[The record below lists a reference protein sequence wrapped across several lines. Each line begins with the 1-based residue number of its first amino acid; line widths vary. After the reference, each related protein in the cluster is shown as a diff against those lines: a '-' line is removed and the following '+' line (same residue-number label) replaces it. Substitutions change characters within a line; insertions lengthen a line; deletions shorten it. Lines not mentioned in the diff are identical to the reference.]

1 MKEGEFRIPS
11 GCAIA
16 ALIHKDKHRE
26 NGERITQAMQMMH
39 ERSNGLGG
47 GFAAYGIYPEHKNEY
62 ALHLFYH
69 ISSRQWMFLIFHG
82 FQFSSHI
89 PRPTVAEGPG
99 IWQEN

>member
-26 NGERITQAMQMMH
+26 NGERITQAMRMMH

-62 ALHLFYH
+62 ARMHVKR
-69 ISSRQWMFLIFHG
+69 ICLIIG
-82 FQFSSHI
+82 TSYMKKKYPPNHI
-89 PRPTVAEGPG
+89 PKSRTPR
-99 IWQEN
+99 